1 MASANPID
9 LCLDV
14 AHDPRVGLQAG
25 GNFVVGHPRCQ
36 QQADLLALVEAGV
49 FEDLVGGHLAFLFLR
64 VSLL

>member
-1 MASANPID
+1 
-9 LCLDV
+9 
-14 AHDPRVGLQAG
+14 LQAG